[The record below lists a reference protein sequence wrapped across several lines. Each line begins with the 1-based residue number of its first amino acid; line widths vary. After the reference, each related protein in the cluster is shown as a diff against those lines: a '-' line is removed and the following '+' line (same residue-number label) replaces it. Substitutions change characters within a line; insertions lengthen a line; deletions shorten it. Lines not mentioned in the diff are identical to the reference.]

1 MSKLE
6 KDSIVKTLLEAR
18 ALYNASNNKFN
29 EAEAEI
35 RARFPDDDH
44 TDQLVCELFDK
55 TFNTQGSSF
64 KLSEI
69 LDRF

>member
-1 MSKLE
+1 MSKYE
-6 KDSIVKTLLEAR
+6 KDNLVKTLLEAR
-18 ALYNASNNKFN
+18 ALYNASNSKFN

-35 RARFPDDDH
+35 RGRFPDDDR

-55 TFNTQGSSF
+55 TFNTQGSGF
-64 KLSEI
+64 ELTEI